1 MHVIRAHHKEY
12 LSPFPHNI
20 YMFSSAPG
28 VGSPGERKISFAVNA
43 ERSDS
48 IHSSTTSISIDP
60 MNPPHTP
67 VEERKGN
74 TLGEHAHLIYRF
86 FLSC

>member
-1 MHVIRAHHKEY
+1 MCSFIA
-12 LSPFPHNI
+12 
-20 YMFSSAPG
+20 AG

-74 TLGEHAHLIYRF
+74 CIFHILCFIV
-86 FLSC
+86 